1 MQMATNVRSGLGW
14 PGAKRLEQVMHKAPF
29 DEIVAPTAKELFV
42 RSIESAIL
50 SGSLSIGEL
59 LPTTRELAAQMRISP
74 SVVDAGIKEMVRKGF
89 LEVVPRK
96 GVFVANYPVSG
107 NLETLAA
114 IMNYDGSSIN
124 DRIYLS
130 ILEVRRD
137 LEVPAV
143 QRVASCRSEQQLAE
157 LKRIVEALGRT
168 AECKPAAQLLLS
180 FHLAIC
186 NISGNVIYP
195 LIFKSFAPAIL
206 ALWERYCRQ
215 RGIQATSLM
224 LTELVGHIER
234 RDPERAGQLIY
245 AVISEALEAAGAPGG

>member
-1 MQMATNVRSGLGW
+1 
-14 PGAKRLEQVMHKAPF
+14 MHGTPF
-29 DEIVAPTAKELFV
+29 DAIVAPTAKELFV
-42 RSIESAIL
+42 REIERVIL
-50 SGSLSIGEL
+50 SGRLSIGEL
-59 LPTTRELAAQMRISP
+59 LPTTRALAEQMRVSP

-89 LEVVPRK
+89 LEIVPRK
-96 GVFVANYPVSG
+96 GVFVADYPVSG

-114 IMNYDGSSIN
+114 IMNFDGNQIN
-124 DRIYLS
+124 PRIYRS

-143 QRVASCRSEQQLAE
+143 ERVAICRSEQQLAE
-157 LKRIVEALGRT
+157 LKAVVEALSRT
-168 AECKPAAQLLLS
+168 ADCNQAARLLLS

-234 RDPERAGQLIY
+234 RDPERAGQLIH